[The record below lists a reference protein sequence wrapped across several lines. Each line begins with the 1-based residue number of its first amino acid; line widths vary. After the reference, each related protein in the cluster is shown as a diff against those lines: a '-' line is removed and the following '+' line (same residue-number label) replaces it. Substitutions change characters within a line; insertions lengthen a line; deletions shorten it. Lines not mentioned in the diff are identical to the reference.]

1 MDNFEKVIP
10 PTPASTGEKWGSV
23 TKGMGAREGLCF
35 LRLEKLE
42 NVDRKDVKRGKL
54 RCNAI
59 SSS

>member
-54 RCNAI
+54 
-59 SSS
+59 